1 MPRSFP
7 VSLAD
12 AFPTV
17 AATWHPTRNGSLT
30 PDRVGTGGPMMWW
43 LCLAGH
49 EWEETVISRRSLPKW
64 KAGDI
69 AACKECVGFKT
80 RRVFP
85 GCGCVKSVR
94 IGTREAEHAK
104 CFNCRTRE
112 FEENA
117 PGIKAELSA
126 AAKAAAGRAGDLLAA
141 VRLPDG
147 MPEGL
152 AVEWRYWAA
161 KHLQYAI
168 AGEQVLGKDGET
180 GRVVERV
187 TAAAERAVPSLEA
200 CAEAILRD
208 GVLSIFGRAYW
219 AEGWWHALGG
229 EPAPLQPA
237 SELEEFTEAVRDVL
251 AAWAEQWPADHPVP
265 VTTAAVTR
273 SLTAELRGY
282 LQELAEE
289 DGGRVYAELQVP
301 LIPDGAGRYGRM
313 DLLGWSPKGIPAVV
327 VEIDSRPNPSSAQKL
342 TFARD
347 RGAVP
352 VWVRFGAG
360 PVEELDGV
368 AVVDARETVRA
379 LTARG

>member
-1 MPRSFP
+1 MPRTFP
-7 VSLAD
+7 VSLAE

-43 LCLAGH
+43 LCPAGH

-85 GCGCVKSVR
+85 GCGCVKTVR

-117 PGIKAELSA
+117 PRVKAELSA
-126 AAKAAAGRAGDLLAA
+126 AAKASASRAGELLDA

-152 AVEWRYWAA
+152 AVEWRYWAV

-168 AGEQVLGKDGET
+168 AGEQVLGKAGET
-180 GRVVERV
+180 DRTVERV
-187 TAAAERAVPSLEA
+187 TAAAGQAVPTLDA
-200 CAEAILRD
+200 CAEAGLRD
-208 GVLSIFGRAYW
+208 GVLNIFGRAHW
-219 AEGWWHALGG
+219 ADGWWHALGG
-229 EPAPLQPA
+229 ETGPVA
-237 SELEEFTEAVRDVL
+237 SAEELEEFTGALVTVL
-251 AAWAEQWPADHPVP
+251 ELWAERWPP
-265 VTTAAVTR
+265 
-273 SLTAELRGY
+273 
-282 LQELAEE
+282 
-289 DGGRVYAELQVP
+289 
-301 LIPDGAGRYGRM
+301 
-313 DLLGWSPKGIPAVV
+313 
-327 VEIDSRPNPSSAQKL
+327 
-342 TFARD
+342 
-347 RGAVP
+347 
-352 VWVRFGAG
+352 
-360 PVEELDGV
+360 
-368 AVVDARETVRA
+368 
-379 LTARG
+379 TARCLPRRPR